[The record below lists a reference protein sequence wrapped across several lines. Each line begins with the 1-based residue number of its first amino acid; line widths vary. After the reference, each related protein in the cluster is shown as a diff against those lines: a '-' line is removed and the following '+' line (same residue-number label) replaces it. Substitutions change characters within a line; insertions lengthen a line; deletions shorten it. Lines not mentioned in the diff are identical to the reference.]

1 MRTYYNGQS
10 VALTW
15 AIDALT
21 RAWQM
26 QGHDTDELSAL
37 LSRAIRGGVDCS
49 DSADARETLCDII
62 PGLEVLPA

>member
-1 MRTYYNGQS
+1 MHTYYNGQP

-21 RAWQM
+21 RAWEL
-26 QGHDTDELSAL
+26 QGHDPEELSAL
-37 LSRAIRGGVDCS
+37 LSRAIRGGVDCT
-49 DSADARETLCDII
+49 DSADARESLCEII